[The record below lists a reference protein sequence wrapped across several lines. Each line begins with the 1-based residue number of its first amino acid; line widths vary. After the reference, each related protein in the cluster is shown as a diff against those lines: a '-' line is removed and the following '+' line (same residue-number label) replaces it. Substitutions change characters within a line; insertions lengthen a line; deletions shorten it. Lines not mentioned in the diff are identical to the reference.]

1 MTQKM
6 IPVGMAE
13 LKIGRP
19 GEVLSALGLGSCI
32 GLAAYCRRT
41 KIGGMVHIML
51 PTAFPGQPVEKP
63 GKFAD
68 TGVPA
73 LLDAMKQSG
82 AGSNLTFAYCGGAQ
96 VFAAGGKSGLDIG
109 ARNSEAVASLLQK
122 NGARISAME
131 VGGTEGRTMT
141 FDPETGIV
149 TVRSVRGG
157 TKNLCVLGGSH

>member
-13 LKIGRP
+13 VKIARS

-51 PTAFPGQPVEKP
+51 PAAFSNQENDKP

-68 TGVPA
+68 SGVPA
-73 LLDAMKQSG
+73 LLAAMKEAG
-82 AGSNLTFAYCGGAQ
+82 AGSQLVFAYAGGAQ
-96 VFAAGGKSGLDIG
+96 VFVGSGKTGMDIG
-109 ARNSEAVASLLQK
+109 ARNAEAV
-122 NGARISAME
+122 RIHLSTSGSRVKAYE
-131 VGGTEGRTMT
+131 VGGNEGRTLS
-141 FDPETGIV
+141 FYPDTGLV

-157 TKNLCVLGGSH
+157 TRELCSLADAA

>member
-1 MTQKM
+1 MSQKV

-13 LKIGRP
+13 VKIARE

-51 PTAFPGQPVEKP
+51 PAAFVNQANDKP

-68 TGVPA
+68 SGVPA
-73 LLDAMKQSG
+73 LLAAMKEAG
-82 AGSNLTFAYCGGAQ
+82 AGSQLVYAYAGGAQ
-96 VFAAGGKSGLDIG
+96 VFAGTGMAGMDIG
-109 ARNSEAVASLLQK
+109 ARNAEAVMVQLTRV
-122 NGARISAME
+122 GAKVRAFE
-131 VGGTEGRTMT
+131 VGGSEGRTLS
-141 FDPETGIV
+141 FFPQTGLV

-157 TKNLCVLGGSH
+157 TRDLCSLAEAA

>member
-6 IPVGMAE
+6 VPVGMAE
-13 LKIGRP
+13 VKIGRP
-19 GEVLSALGLGSCI
+19 GELLSALGLGSCI

-51 PTAFPGQPVEKP
+51 PAAFAGQPVEKP

-73 LLDAMKQSG
+73 LLDAMKKTG

-96 VFAAGGKSGLDIG
+96 VFSGAGKSGLDIG
-109 ARNSEAVASLLQK
+109 ARNSEAVAALLKQS
-122 NGARISAME
+122 GAKIQAIE
-131 VGGTEGRTMT
+131 VGGNEGRTMT

-157 TKNLCVLGGSH
+157 TKNLCTLGGGL